1 MFEQLKKWVYFKK
14 YNRVK
19 AEISKCAERIQ
30 LWKPLAMND
39 LIVKFNIAEWL
50 YEIQF
55 DYSRNGEWCAA
66 YYTGVSVIDYWKE
79 IKQSLKL

>member
-30 LWKPLAMND
+30 LRELMPMYGTANPKSFTP
-39 LIVKFNIAEWL
+39 
-50 YEIQF
+50 
-55 DYSRNGEWCAA
+55 
-66 YYTGVSVIDYWKE
+66 
-79 IKQSLKL
+79 IKQ